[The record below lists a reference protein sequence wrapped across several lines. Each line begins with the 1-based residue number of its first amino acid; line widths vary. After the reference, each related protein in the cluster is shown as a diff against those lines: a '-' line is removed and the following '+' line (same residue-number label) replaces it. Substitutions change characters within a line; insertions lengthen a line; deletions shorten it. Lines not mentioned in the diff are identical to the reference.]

1 MEIDFPKLENRILRY
16 WKKNR
21 IFEKSIER
29 RKRARDFVFYEG
41 PPTANGRPGI
51 HHVLSRVF
59 KDIIPRYKT
68 MRGFRVLR
76 KGGWDTHGL
85 PVELE
90 IEKKLGLKAKK
101 EIEKYGLAKF
111 NKKCR
116 QSVWEY
122 KKEWE
127 KLTERIAFWLDMKN
141 PYITYER
148 EYIESVWW
156 ILKEI
161 YRKGLLYKDY
171 KVVPY
176 CPRCGTSLSSHEVA
190 LGYKTVKD
198 LAVIVKFPITEQK
211 FINKYCRGKPT
222 SFLAWTTTPWS
233 LPTTMALAI
242 GADYNYVA
250 VNVKEEQIICLKER
264 LGYIMSHLPGVKYEI
279 INEFKGKEMEHISYK
294 HPFGEFY
301 QEREKIRDN
310 PNVYK
315 THITDYV
322 GIEEGAGIV
331 TINGAFGEIDMEA
344 SKKIG
349 LPVLVNVKT
358 DGTFAEEMGEFAG
371 MQVKPREDRGK
382 TDVELIKYLDRKSFL
397 FAKEKYEHSYPFCW
411 RCNSPLLYYAK
422 KSWFIKM
429 TKVKEDLIKNNQKIN
444 WAPKYIKEGRF
455 GEWLREVRDWTL
467 SRERYWGTPLPIW
480 QCQIGKNQKLCDN
493 VVVIGSKEDLLSQKF
508 STNNYFLFRHGH
520 SLRQVTNLADS
531 LPDSRMPLT
540 KKGINEVK
548 KAAKKIKNKKIAL
561 IFSSDILRA
570 KETAEIL
577 AKETGAKI
585 IFDKRLREV
594 NVGIFNGKD
603 SKLVWDY
610 LSKKKNLSA
619 AKIPKGESLMAVRKR
634 VYDFLEKIDKE
645 QEGKNILI
653 VSHEF
658 PLTVLEKT
666 LAGLSLEEII
676 KWRRENRSQLIR
688 TGHWRKVEF
697 KKLPLNQKGELD
709 FHRPYIDEVKFF
721 CQKCGETM
729 ERVPEVIDCWFD
741 SGSMPFGQAHWP
753 FAWPQIKNEKLKI
766 KNYIKKGFQFPADYI
781 CEGVDQT
788 RGWFYTLLAIST
800 LLDFGPAYK
809 NVISLGHVLD
819 EKGEKMSKSRGNTVD
834 PSSIIEKYGADAT
847 RWYFWTINQPGDS
860 KLFLE
865 KDVEQALKKF
875 ILTFWNCCTF
885 FETYVS
891 KKEFSIFNFQFS
903 NKSQIRNPKHVL
915 DKWIISRLNSL
926 ILEATQ
932 KLDKYDITGAARAI
946 EGFTIND
953 LSLWYIRRSRRR
965 FQRPENKKEL
975 QESSATLNYVLL
987 TLSKLTAPFIPFL
1000 SEEIYNNLQLTTY
1013 NLQQSVH
1020 LEDWPKVNKKLIDK
1034 KLEENM
1040 EKVREVVAQA
1050 LAERA
1055 KASIK
1060 VRQPLS
1066 KLKIKNEKLK
1076 MNDEL
1081 LDLLKEEVNV
1091 KEIIFDSKIKSE
1103 VELDTKITAELKEEG
1118 IIREVSRHIQGMRK
1132 KMGLKPKDKILV
1144 FYFGSQNLNEILTK
1158 NEKVIVEEGKIKDFQ
1173 IRAAPKESLRLP
1185 TGREDKKVF
1194 NIEKEFEIDRQK
1206 LWLGIKKR

>member
-1 MEIDFPKLENRILRY
+1 MDINFPKIEKKILKFWR
-16 WKKNR
+16 KNQ
-21 IFEKSIER
+21 IFEKSVEQ
-29 RKRARDFVFYEG
+29 RKRAKDFIFYEG

-111 NKKCR
+111 NQKCR
-116 QSVWEY
+116 HSVWEY
-122 KKEWE
+122 KKDWE

-161 YRKGLLYKDY
+161 HKRGLLYKDY

-222 SFLAWTTTPWS
+222 SFLAWTTTAWS

-242 GADYNYVA
+242 GADYNYV
-250 VNVKEEQIICLKER
+250 VVRINGEQIICVKER

-279 INEFKGKEMEHISYK
+279 INEFKGKEMEHISYE

-301 QEREKIRDN
+301 QEHEKVRDN

-322 GIEEGAGIV
+322 SIEEGAGIV

-371 MQVKPREDRGK
+371 MQVKPREDREK
-382 TDVELIKYLDRKSFL
+382 TDVELIKYLDRKAVL

-429 TKVKEDLIKNNQKIN
+429 TKVKDELIKNNQKIN

-467 SRERYWGTPLPIW
+467 SRERYWGTPLPVW
-480 QCQIGKNQKLCDN
+480 QCPTGRNPKSKIQNPKQIQNKSKIQNSGCGNTT
-493 VVVIGSKEDLLSQKF
+493 VIGSKEDLLSQKF
-508 STNNYFLFRHGH
+508 SNNNYFLFRHGH
-520 SLRQVTNLADS
+520 SLRQVTNLTNCWPEKP
-531 LPDSRMPLT
+531 LFPLT
-540 KKGINEVK
+540 DKGKKEVLRQ
-548 KAAKKIKNKKIAL
+548 AKKLAKSRVNL
-561 IFSSDILRA
+561 IFSSDLLRA
-570 KETAEIL
+570 RQTAEIIS
-577 AKETGAKI
+577 KETGAKI
-585 IFDKRLREV
+585 IFDKRLREL
-594 NVGIFNGKD
+594 NVGIFNGKEP
-603 SKLVWDY
+603 KLFWDY
-610 LSKKKNLSA
+610 ISKQKNPCLA
-619 AKIPKGESLMAVRKR
+619 RVPKGESLAAVRKR
-634 VYDFLEKIDKE
+634 MYNFLEKIDKE
-645 QEGKNILI
+645 YEIKNILI

-666 LAGLSLEEII
+666 LEGLSLEEIL
-676 KWRRENRSQLIR
+676 KWRKENRDKLIK
-688 TGHWRKVEF
+688 TANWRKVEF

-721 CQKCGETM
+721 CQKCGEIM

-741 SGSMPFGQAHWP
+741 SGSMPFAQAHWP
-753 FAWPQIKNEKLKI
+753 FSKNSKFKI
-766 KNYIKKGFQFPADYI
+766 QNSKFNPPILFPADYI

-800 LLDFGPAYK
+800 LLGFGPAYK

-834 PSSIIEKYGADAT
+834 SSYIIEKYGADAS
-847 RWYFWTINQPGDS
+847 RWYFYTINQPGDS
-860 KLFLE
+860 KLFSE
-865 KDVEQALKKF
+865 KDIQGTLRKF
-875 ILTFWNCCTF
+875 ILTLWNCYSF
-885 FETYVS
+885 FETYKENS
-891 KKEFSIFNFQFS
+891 TPPFLKKGRG
-903 NKSQIRNPKHVL
+903 KSQNIL
-915 DKWIISRLNSL
+915 DKWIISKMNDL
-926 ILEATQ
+926 IKDVT
-932 KLDKYDITGAARAI
+932 KNLDKYDVTGTARQI
-946 EGFTIND
+946 ENFVISD
-953 LSLWYIRRSRRR
+953 LSLWYIRRSRKR
-965 FQRPENKKEL
+965 FQRPGTKKEIKEAS
-975 QESSATLNYVLL
+975 QTLNYALL
-987 TLSKLTAPFIPFL
+987 NLSKLTAPFIPFL
-1000 SEEIYNNLQLTTY
+1000 SEEIYQKIAGNVKPR
-1013 NLQQSVH
+1013 QSVH
-1020 LEDWPKVNKKLIDK
+1020 LEDWPKVNEKLIDK
-1034 KLEENM
+1034 KLEEKM
-1040 EKVREVVAQA
+1040 ERIREIVTQA

-1055 KASIK
+1055 KAGIK
-1060 VRQPLS
+1060 VRQPL
-1066 KLKIKNEKLK
+1066 NELRITNYELRKER
-1076 MNDEL
+1076 EL
-1081 LDLLKEEVNV
+1081 LGLIKEEVNV
-1091 KEIIFDSKIKSE
+1091 KEIAFGKTLK
-1103 VELDTKITAELKEEG
+1103 LDTRITPELKEEG
-1118 IIREVSRHIQGMRK
+1118 IIREVSRHIQEMRK

-1173 IRAAPKESLRLP
+1173 IRA
-1185 TGREDKKVF
+1185 EDKKVF
-1194 NIEKEFEIDRQK
+1194 TLEKEFEIDRQK
-1206 LWLGIKKR
+1206 LWLGIKRV